1 VRARLGWLFI
11 IGLAGGSLVACN
23 SPAPTP
29 TAALAEQ
36 TPVAVATQQPTAT
49 PLPATSR
56 PSPTQTTAPSATHTP
71 SPTPTPTPAPALR
84 QLTQGGCCTQPIFS
98 PDSRQV
104 LFIDKPSA
112 EAPVGIY
119 GVSLT
124 GPVGDPRLINETIGF
139 RSPDRTIVATIEG
152 DLVRLTNETS
162 GESWTVDTGANWPRF
177 SPDGQR
183 LSWVATDTEGPY
195 DQRQSDVYVAD
206 LDGGNQRLLFSTFGG
221 RSADWFPD
229 SERLLLIGRDAP
241 WEEEAI
247 LFTYH
252 VDTGQRVNLFS
263 HKQIRGGDLSPNGT
277 WVAYFLTFAE
287 EPADNGLWLINIAAG
302 TRRKIEVPDF
312 GGYRWRSDDSL
323 LFIPF
328 RASAEVSMQLWT
340 IDAPT
345 GQVTPLTTPATLSF
359 SISNGDWDVS
369 PDGQHIVFVN
379 SVDQNIWLITLP

>member
-1 VRARLGWLFI
+1 
-11 IGLAGGSLVACN
+11 
-23 SPAPTP
+23 
-29 TAALAEQ
+29 
-36 TPVAVATQQPTAT
+36 
-49 PLPATSR
+49 
-56 PSPTQTTAPSATHTP
+56 
-71 SPTPTPTPAPALR
+71 
-84 QLTQGGCCTQPIFS
+84 
-98 PDSRQV
+98 
-104 LFIDKPSA
+104 
-112 EAPVGIY
+112 
-119 GVSLT
+119 
-124 GPVGDPRLINETIGF
+124 
-139 RSPDRTIVATIEG
+139 
-152 DLVRLTNETS
+152 
-162 GESWTVDTGANWPRF
+162 
-177 SPDGQR
+177 
-183 LSWVATDTEGPY
+183 
-195 DQRQSDVYVAD
+195 
-206 LDGGNQRLLFSTFGG
+206 
-221 RSADWFPD
+221 
-229 SERLLLIGRDAP
+229 LLLIGRDAP

-328 RASAEVSMQLWT
+328 RASAEVSMQLWA